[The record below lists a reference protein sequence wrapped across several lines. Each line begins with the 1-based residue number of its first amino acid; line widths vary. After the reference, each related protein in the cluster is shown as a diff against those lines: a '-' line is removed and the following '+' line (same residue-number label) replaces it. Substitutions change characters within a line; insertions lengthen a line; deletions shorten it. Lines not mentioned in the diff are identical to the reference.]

1 FFFFQAEDGIRDRTV
16 TGVQTCALPISIFK
30 INGTETGRS
39 STGILK
45 QPVRPKKIGLAFH
58 TIPAHGRLGKDIKSM
73 LIPDKGKIFIKMDLS
88 QAEARIV
95 AVLSEDWE
103 LLEAFDKIDIH
114 RRTAALF
121 FGLTQGLDLRQVH
134 LGMIDSMEKDGAMRF
149 TGKMIRHASNYGMGK
164 RRCANEYNVSAQKYE
179 IDS

>member
-1 FFFFQAEDGIRDRTV
+1 
-16 TGVQTCALPISIFK
+16 FK

-45 QPVRPKKIGLAFH
+45 KPLRPTKMGLAFH
-58 TIPAHGRLGKDIKSM
+58 TIPAHGRLGKDIRSM
-73 LIPDKGKIFIKMDLS
+73 LIPDPGKIFIKADYS

-103 LLEAFDKIDIH
+103 LLEAFDKVDIH

-121 FGLTQGLDLRQVH
+121 FGLSKTLDLRPIN
-134 LGMIDSMEKDGAMRF
+134 LGMIDSME
-149 TGKMIRHASNYGMGK
+149 
-164 RRCANEYNVSAQKYE
+164 
-179 IDS
+179 